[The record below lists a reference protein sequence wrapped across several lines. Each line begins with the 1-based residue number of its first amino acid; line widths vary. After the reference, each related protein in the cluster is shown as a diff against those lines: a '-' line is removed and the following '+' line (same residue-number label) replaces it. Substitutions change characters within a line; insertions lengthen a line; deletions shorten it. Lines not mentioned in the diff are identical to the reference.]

1 MKHPAIIFDLDGTLL
16 DSLAD
21 LAASVNHALQTHG
34 MPTRS
39 IAEVRTFVGNGVRHL
54 MSEAVVPGTASSLFE
69 QVFATFRHH
78 YAEHCMDTT
87 APYPGIREMLT
98 ALQQRNIRTAIVS
111 NKIHSAV
118 EALHQR
124 FFAESIDT
132 AIGESSTIR
141 RKPHPDGLQEAMR
154 RLGSTPETTLYVGD
168 SEVDI
173 LTAQRCGIR
182 CITVLWGFRDEMF
195 LRQQGAETCIREPQ
209 ELLSLI

>member
-21 LAASVNHALQTHG
+21 LASSVNHALQAHG
-34 MPTRS
+34 MPTRP
-39 IAEVRTFVGNGVRHL
+39 IDEVRTFVGNGVRHL
-54 MSEAVVPGTASSLFE
+54 MSAAVPPNTEPTLFE
-69 QVFATFRHH
+69 QVFATFRNH

-87 APYPGIREMLT
+87 APYSGIHEMLT

-118 EALHQR
+118 ETLHQR
-124 FFAESIDT
+124 FFADTIDT

-182 CITVLWGFRDEMF
+182 CITVLWGFRDETF
-195 LRQQGAETCIREPQ
+195 LRQQGADICIREPH
-209 ELLSLI
+209 ELLSSI